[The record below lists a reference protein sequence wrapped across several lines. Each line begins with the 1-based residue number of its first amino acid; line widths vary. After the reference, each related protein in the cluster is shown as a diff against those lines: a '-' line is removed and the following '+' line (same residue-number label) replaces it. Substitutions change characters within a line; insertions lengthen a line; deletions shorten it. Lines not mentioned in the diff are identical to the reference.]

1 MNFQDLRRK
10 AESAA
15 STARLAHSLS
25 SSPLGQKLVAASAQP
40 SLSAAERPRTPPE
53 PVKPSLASQRGEN
66 TPSCPSQSQRFA
78 NSTSLQLQAS
88 RNAPPPPPTRRVGE
102 GGRAV
107 PPARAAKPAG
117 LAAAGASSSRA
128 GAPPPAPPPRVGSA
142 APLPV
147 DPPRPVP
154 APPYAAAL
162 APTLPARS
170 HPAAKSPSDF
180 EAPTR
185 RKRFDEYDERDK
197 GAFFEVLDEF
207 FSSRLTMST
216 TTNDD
221 TTSHPVPPATPPL
234 TARPASTPASSSSSS
249 SDSCAAL
256 SLLHSLL
263 HPSPSQP
270 PPFSTLFFLSPP
282 QVTSH
287 LPPFLL
293 SRSDHR
299 TAFSWS
305 QTTPSRMTHL
315 ACAVFADSSV
325 AWWKIDFDPSLARE
339 KLARGEG
346 VRVEGRY
353 RAPTKVEEWSAEE
366 LFEASEVYGRR
377 VADFARRAV
386 ERGQPVGRGECW
398 DLAHDA
404 LESVGPKV
412 WAQGGEPPFPSI
424 GRSHGALLFHASSAR
439 LDERGRI
446 VGEWYGGDGYVRQG
460 DVIQWRSVRIRE
472 LGGKEGSYCLLGDPE
487 HTAIV
492 LSPHPPSSPPSLPPS
507 PPYSDPSYPLS
518 SLTAL
523 TVAEQSLSHPPS
535 IRTYDLGTMDEGEVW
550 IYRPASMRRVTGVR
564 GVETGW
570 EELDREGVEYQTVR

>member
-1 MNFQDLRRK
+1 MQ
-10 AESAA
+10 
-15 STARLAHSLS
+15 
-25 SSPLGQKLVAASAQP
+25 
-40 SLSAAERPRTPPE
+40 
-53 PVKPSLASQRGEN
+53 
-66 TPSCPSQSQRFA
+66 
-78 NSTSLQLQAS
+78 
-88 RNAPPPPPTRRVGE
+88 
-102 GGRAV
+102 
-107 PPARAAKPAG
+107 
-117 LAAAGASSSRA
+117 
-128 GAPPPAPPPRVGSA
+128 
-142 APLPV
+142 
-147 DPPRPVP
+147 
-154 APPYAAAL
+154 
-162 APTLPARS
+162 
-170 HPAAKSPSDF
+170 
-180 EAPTR
+180 
-185 RKRFDEYDERDK
+185 
-197 GAFFEVLDEF
+197 F
-207 FSSRLTMST
+207 FSSRLTIST

-487 HTAIV
+487 VRTASSV
-492 LSPHPPSSPPSLPPS
+492 PFKLANMGKTDSVCWTRNAAHSDRPLPSPALLSPLPSPFSALQRPLLPPLVTHSPNSSRTIALPPS
-507 PPYSDPSYPLS
+507 FHQDVRPRNDGRGRS
-518 SLTAL
+518 
-523 TVAEQSLSHPPS
+523 V
-535 IRTYDLGTMDEGEVW
+535 DL
-550 IYRPASMRRVTGVR
+550 
-564 GVETGW
+564 
-570 EELDREGVEYQTVR
+570 